1 MTAAESSATCGRGPR
16 EGASAPTGAAGLLP
30 NLLLLI
36 LVLVLVLLLLLL
48 PPVLLVV
55 LVVLLLMLLLRRSI
69 VRPLRGSE

>member
-36 LVLVLVLLLLLL
+36 LVLVLVLLLLL

>member
-36 LVLVLVLLLLLL
+36 LVLVLVLVLLL

>member
-36 LVLVLVLLLLLL
+36 LVLVLVLLLLL

-69 VRPLRGSE
+69 VRPLRGNE